1 VSKFQPRGCSGESQA
16 CNGAQAAELF
26 EVTNPYYRDPPLF
39 CPVIADPAWYIGVA
53 QKFCCHYLRQLI
65 IENCRAVPCEQ
76 LYDYMDA
83 AASSGAC
90 STAPGCIT
98 LGFQADL
105 SMVGQLFDRLKTKF
119 RKCLQRAPTT
129 PDTLDAPAVEIRPTN
144 CTKQMVE
151 VDKGFCKGYPLGWS
165 ACTDNEACG
174 LEVVSE
180 VGEVF
185 TAEFCTA
192 VLQSLCS
199 AVGGRPRCQ
208 SSCSFMCEMLI
219 GNVWPPQCERKTD
232 CERPSMAP
240 SASDQVPPMC
250 CGSLRRTILANCE
263 RVDET
268 LLDAHMA
275 SVTAE
280 GIPSSDLSTDALEPV
295 RKEESC
301 NASDC
306 IDVPVCSIVQFP
318 IKYMKD
324 EVFCYML
331 QGKYFMNQELIQD
344 PVAWDRA
351 MALSY
356 KKVPSDVFM
365 KQNAGCEIAY
375 KQWMCAFHAR
385 PCARTQ
391 EPTHLCLD
399 FCVKFMQC
407 NASIETLMA
416 NLRATESTTQ
426 SLGEQEEIQSHSIFN
441 SNKQYIRPS
450 GDNLNHV
457 GQRTLPTIRS
467 WVGSKG
473 GVPTHHGRHEY

>member
-1 VSKFQPRGCSGESQA
+1 
-16 CNGAQAAELF
+16 
-26 EVTNPYYRDPPLF
+26 
-39 CPVIADPAWYIGVA
+39 
-53 QKFCCHYLRQLI
+53 
-65 IENCRAVPCEQ
+65 
-76 LYDYMDA
+76 
-83 AASSGAC
+83 
-90 STAPGCIT
+90 
-98 LGFQADL
+98 
-105 SMVGQLFDRLKTKF
+105 
-119 RKCLQRAPTT
+119 
-129 PDTLDAPAVEIRPTN
+129 
-144 CTKQMVE
+144 
-151 VDKGFCKGYPLGWS
+151 
-165 ACTDNEACG
+165 
-174 LEVVSE
+174 
-180 VGEVF
+180 
-185 TAEFCTA
+185 
-192 VLQSLCS
+192 
-199 AVGGRPRCQ
+199 
-208 SSCSFMCEMLI
+208 
-219 GNVWPPQCERKTD
+219 
-232 CERPSMAP
+232 
-240 SASDQVPPMC
+240 
-250 CGSLRRTILANCE
+250 
-263 RVDET
+263 
-268 LLDAHMA
+268 
-275 SVTAE
+275 
-280 GIPSSDLSTDALEPV
+280 
-295 RKEESC
+295 
-301 NASDC
+301 
-306 IDVPVCSIVQFP
+306 
-318 IKYMKD
+318 
-324 EVFCYML
+324 ML

-473 GVPTHHGRHEY
+473 GVPTHHGRHKDHQSTPGKSAPATAPGVWRCLEALRTS